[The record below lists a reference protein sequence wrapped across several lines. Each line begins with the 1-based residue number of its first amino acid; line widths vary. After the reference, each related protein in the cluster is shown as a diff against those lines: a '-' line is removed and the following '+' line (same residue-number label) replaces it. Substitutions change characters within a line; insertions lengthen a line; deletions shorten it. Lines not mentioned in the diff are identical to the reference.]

1 MVGIHWNTSLFLGWP
16 IFRGYAN
23 FREGIVMFPLKA
35 LNICFLRKKSRF
47 DYTAHLTL
55 FAASPC
61 QTFPFVL
68 FCTTISIYFLW
79 WPISY
84 MNLPKATHTKGDLFG
99 DSSSSS
105 NFSSRGTKI
114 FKSED
119 QILSKEPGNLDFE
132 GLLNTIILYE
142 SLTKAIF
149 FLGGVWVFVWT
160 NDWTQKCGE
169 VHRLRKSWESLR
181 RDCNEEA
188 NSNVT
193 HLQVILFFFGASGA
207 NRFFWALTI
216 TVVSCLLDVES
227 NKSSWQNRDLLQ
239 ILDSLPKEV
248 WKGRPYN
255 TILPPASISLQ
266 LWPLEIQMLQ
276 NLQQALWCCRGWNIL
291 GAHQKGK
298 RQTSSSLTIMPWW
311 WHVWSYA

>member
-149 FLGGVWVFVWT
+149 FLGGGLGFCLDKW
-160 NDWTQKCGE
+160 
-169 VHRLRKSWESLR
+169 L
-181 RDCNEEA
+181 
-188 NSNVT
+188 NSKVRGGSQVT
-193 HLQVILFFFGASGA
+193 
-207 NRFFWALTI
+207 
-216 TVVSCLLDVES
+216 E
-227 NKSSWQNRDLLQ
+227 
-239 ILDSLPKEV
+239 
-248 WKGRPYN
+248 
-255 TILPPASISLQ
+255 
-266 LWPLEIQMLQ
+266 
-276 NLQQALWCCRGWNIL
+276 IL
-291 GAHQKGK
+291 GISPKG
-298 RQTSSSLTIMPWW
+298 L
-311 WHVWSYA
+311 

>member
-1 MVGIHWNTSLFLGWP
+1 MVGIHWNTSLFFGWP

-23 FREGIVMFPLKA
+23 FREGTVMFPLKA
-35 LNICFLRKKSRF
+35 LNIWFLRKKSRF

-119 QILSKEPGNLDFE
+119 QILSKEPGIFWGIAKHHHSE
-132 GLLNTIILYE
+132 G

-149 FLGGVWVFVWT
+149 FGGGFGFLFGQMTELKSAGRFTGYGNLGNLSEGIVMKKPTAMSHTFRSF
-160 NDWTQKCGE
+160 C
-169 VHRLRKSWESLR
+169 
-181 RDCNEEA
+181 
-188 NSNVT
+188 
-193 HLQVILFFFGASGA
+193 FFFGASGA
-207 NRFFWALTI
+207 NRFF
-216 TVVSCLLDVES
+216 EH
-227 NKSSWQNRDLLQ
+227 
-239 ILDSLPKEV
+239 
-248 WKGRPYN
+248 
-255 TILPPASISLQ
+255 
-266 LWPLEIQMLQ
+266 WP
-276 NLQQALWCCRGWNIL
+276 
-291 GAHQKGK
+291 
-298 RQTSSSLTIMPWW
+298 SPWFP
-311 WHVWSYA
+311 VC